1 VRLATNPIVLRMVL
15 VLVTAGFAF
24 IVGLLLMRRMR
35 RSISE
40 EGSFSDTPS
49 SVSASESFP
58 LHMYHAVIQQLKQQ
72 KHELQSLQLVERRRA
87 KTSENISAAVLS
99 NLSSGVLFFT
109 PNGLVRQANAS
120 AKQILGFAS
129 PAGMSAAEVF
139 REAELISAS
148 DGAYA
153 SLAEAVNI
161 SLREKKRFQRLEA
174 QYRTPAGEERTLDI
188 TVSSVHA
195 ADSEVLGAAGPGVAG
210 PGVAGPGVAG
220 LGVACL
226 GVACLINDRTE
237 MTEIRRQQELRGEMS
252 GEMALGVRSSLTTIA
267 GYAQQLAASRD
278 PELARQLASDIAAEA
293 AHLDRTIGGFLAGA
307 KAARAGSK
315 A

>member
-15 VLVTAGFAF
+15 VLVTAGLAF

-40 EGSFSDTPS
+40 EGSFSGTPS

-195 ADSEVLGAAGPGVAG
+195 PDSEVLGAAGPGVAG
-210 PGVAGPGVAG
+210 PGVAGP
-220 LGVACL
+220 GVACL

-252 GEMALGVRSSLTTIA
+252 GEMALGLRSSLTTIA

>member
-1 VRLATNPIVLRMVL
+1 VRLATNPILLRMVL
-15 VLVTAGFAF
+15 VFVTAAFAF

-40 EGSFSDTPS
+40 ESSFPDAP
-49 SVSASESFP
+49 AAFESFP

-109 PNGLVRQANAS
+109 SNGLVRQANAS

-129 PAGMSAAEVF
+129 PAGMSAAEIF
-139 REAELISAS
+139 RKAELISAS

-153 SLAEAVNI
+153 SLAEAVNV

-174 QYRTPAGEERTLDI
+174 RYRTPAGEERTLDI

-195 ADSEVLGAAGPGVAG
+195 PDSEV
-210 PGVAGPGVAG
+210 
-220 LGVACL
+220 L

-237 MTEIRRQQELRGEMS
+237 VTEIRRQQELRGEMS
-252 GEMALGVRSSLTTIA
+252 GEMALGLRNSLATIA

>member
-1 VRLATNPIVLRMVL
+1 MTNPIVLRMAVIF
-15 VLVTAGFAF
+15 VAASFAF
-24 IVGLLLMRRMR
+24 IVGLLLMKRMR
-35 RSISE
+35 RSISDE
-40 EGSFSDTPS
+40 ASFSDASTS
-49 SVSASESFP
+49 SASESFP
-58 LHMYHAVIQQLKQQ
+58 LHTYHAVIQQLKQQ
-72 KHELQSLQLVERRRA
+72 KHELQSLQVAERRRA

-129 PAGMSAAEVF
+129 PAGMSAAEIF
-139 REAELISAS
+139 REAELISS
-148 DGAYA
+148 SQTTYA
-153 SLAEAVNI
+153 NLAEAVNV
-161 SLREKKRFQRLEA
+161 SLREKTRFQRLEA
-174 QYRTPAGEERTLDI
+174 CYRTPAGEERTLDI

-195 ADSEVLGAAGPGVAG
+195 PDGDAPGWPGP
-210 PGVAGPGVAG
+210 
-220 LGVACL
+220 CL

-237 MTEIRRQQELRGEMS
+237 VTEIRRQQELRGEMS
-252 GEMALGVRSSLTTIA
+252 AEMALGLRNSLTTIA

-293 AHLDRTIGGFLAGA
+293 AHLDRTIGGFLASA
-307 KAARAGSK
+307 KAARAGLK